1 MVKKNICSECIK
13 HSGGCCVGVRFN
25 VHAKEIKPFL
35 EAQQS
40 GLMPKSHKLTQDKDD
55 KDSYLYDSGSHVP
68 CVFLGANNQC
78 QIYNERPLICRLY
91 PILWKKDNYFVDLI
105 CPLVHVV
112 PLRDIATWP
121 EKSKNKEGLIDMPEL
136 DFDGRS
142 RQYINLKTLLGMN
155 DALEIL
161 KDPDVGL

>member
-1 MVKKNICSECIK
+1 MAKKNVCSECIN

-25 VHAKEIKPFL
+25 VHEKEIQPFL
-35 EAQQS
+35 EAQKS
-40 GLMPKSHKLTQDKDD
+40 GKLPLNHKLVQDKDD
-55 KDSYLYDSGSHVP
+55 KTTYLYDSGNGGR
-68 CVFLGANNQC
+68 CMFLGDKNQC
-78 QIYNERPLICRLY
+78 TIYDKRPLICRLY

-105 CPLVHVV
+105 CPLVHAL

-121 EKSKNKEGLIDMPEL
+121 SKNTESLKDMPEL

-142 RQYINLKTLLGMN
+142 RQYINLKTLFGMN

-161 KDPDVGL
+161 KDPEVGV